1 MKQRLRFARL
11 LQGDSGA
18 RNPKKRVTA
27 PFSIRPN
34 VALAMPKPEEKS
46 NNYKRRNSPASKIWQ
61 DNRSLCPREA
71 NSVDR
76 HLMYQPCRLAPG
88 DCFGPVIYFSKDRS
102 KSAVRLTLRG
112 EALRTNRTRP
122 LNCERITIRRQL
134 KMLVTKS
141 EQIISTVE
149 SAFLA
154 LRLPRRAHHPLH
166 RKAFSP
172 HSFSH

>member
-1 MKQRLRFARL
+1 VVQHDCKWLGLRSIAAAKRIAKLGRLSY
-11 LQGDSGA
+11 GDWA
-18 RNPKKRVTA
+18 PRYNIAPTRNPVPLLDRIQ
-27 PFSIRPN
+27 PS
-34 VALAMPKPEEKS
+34 
-46 NNYKRRNSPASKIWQ
+46 
-61 DNRSLCPREA
+61 
-71 NSVDR
+71 SVDR

-88 DCFGPVIYFSKDRS
+88 DCFGPVIYFSTDRS

-154 LRLPRRAHHPLH
+154 LRLARRAHHPLH

-172 HSFSH
+172 HSSSH